1 MGLSRTK
8 LSKRARAINELVVPG
23 KLYTANEAFD
33 VIKKIPKA
41 KFRESV
47 DLAVNLGVDPRK
59 SDQAVRGSILLPNGT
74 GRSVRIA
81 VFTSSGHADAAKNA
95 GADLVGLEDLAEQV
109 KAGKIEF
116 DVLLATPDAMR
127 VVGQLGQILGPRGLM
142 PNPKD
147 GTVTADIANAVKN
160 AKMGQVRYR
169 TDKAGVVHC
178 TIGKVDFES
187 NALAENLQ
195 AVLGAIKKAKPSTS
209 KGNYFKKITLST
221 TMGPGLILDI
231 SDLAL

>member
-1 MGLSRTK
+1 MAK
-8 LSKRARAINELVVPG
+8 LSKRMRAIREMVTPG
-23 KLYTANEAFD
+23 KAYTPAEVFD
-33 VIKKIPKA
+33 IFKKMPVA

-59 SDQAVRGSILLPNGT
+59 TNEAVRGSIVLPKGT
-74 GRSVRIA
+74 GRTIRVA
-81 VFTSSGHADAAKNA
+81 VFTSASHVDAAKNA

-109 KAGKIEF
+109 KSGNIAF
-116 DVLLATPDAMR
+116 DMVLATPDAMR

-178 TIGKVDFES
+178 TIGKVDFTP
-187 NALAENLQ
+187 ADLAENLN
-195 AVLGAIKKAKPSTS
+195 AVLNALKKAKPSTA
-209 KGNYFKKITLST
+209 KGIYFKKITLST
-221 TMGPGLILDI
+221 TMGPGIPLDV
-231 SDLAL
+231 SAVG